1 MPLSLSGRDEMLV
14 LSVLGAVVSWRT
26 WALGLVRLC
35 SVAAPAEPAG
45 MLSASFTGILLNT
58 DVHSNNTGIL
68 VICRCSGSVRVRCG
82 LKFCVPNKLLGNAAA
97 GSWKG
102 NYWEKQDLRGFLQG
116 SKRERVELP

>member
-26 WALGLVRLC
+26 QALGLGRPC
-35 SVAAPAEPAG
+35 SLAAPEEPAG
-45 MLSASFTGILLNT
+45 VLSASFSGILLNT
-58 DVHSNNTGIL
+58 DVHANTIGIL
-68 VICRCSGSVRVRCG
+68 VICRCSGSVRVTCG
-82 LKFCVPNKLLGNAAA
+82 LKFCVPNKLLGHAAA

-116 SKRERVELP
+116 SKKGES